1 MKKNL
6 VTLSKTYDMWHKRVL
21 SLLLSV
27 VMVVGMIPILS
38 LPVSAATFNKEYSLS
53 GSSADKMVIIAEA
66 QIGRS
71 MSTMGYSDSWC
82 ARFVSDVAEL
92 ASENSAIP
100 YNAGCRQLYNAI
112 KTSGG
117 TDISSPTKGDIVFW
131 VCSKCK
137 VSPYNNAY
145 CHVGIMLNGTEC
157 ISGNYNNKVARH
169 KVTSYN
175 DGEHNMSNGLT
186 AIYIR
191 PNYSNNQ
198 GGGTSAP
205 QVTQITASAKYAKV
219 GDSVTFSFPAYN
231 ATKYEF
237 VITNTT
243 TGERIQYTMLDSSSF
258 TQIFWSEG
266 LHLVQVNAYGT
277 EIVGFDDFYFEVH
290 SGNRPNTYVGG
301 KNEDWCFTP
310 QELTILHDAPMQEQI
325 VEAVLNYYKDGTL
338 WYTGS
343 IIDTGLYTT
352 YFYPGAYEGNI
363 LLTYESGYSVYTK
376 TRCWYVGEK
385 PSDAVITAS
394 STMPKVGDTVTFTL
408 NATGGTEHCI
418 CIGDGNEEI
427 FKSLTS
433 SCTYQFTKAGT
444 YYIYG
449 LARNA
454 YGEIYP
460 EAVTITVGEKPS
472 GAVITASSTMPKV
485 GDTVTFTLNATG
497 GTEHCICIGDGNEEI
512 FKSLTS
518 SCTYQ
523 FTKAGTYYI
532 YGWTRNVYGTT
543 YPDPVT
549 LVVEDNTVSV
559 GGISLDKST
568 ATIDVGDILNL
579 TATVSPS
586 NATNKAV
593 TWTSSDSSVATV
605 TNGTVTALKTGTTTI
620 TATTVDGSKTATC
633 VVTVEDPNYAISGAR
648 YEVIGVTG
656 TVGTTVE
663 VYVSIADNPGIVSLR
678 NTITYD
684 TSALELISVQDCG
697 LLKGYTTPSATISS
711 PYTLRWADSLATQNN
726 MSNGR
731 VVKLIFQIKDDV
743 EADSYNVSVAPVEAR
758 NVNGTKV
765 TFSGASATV
774 NVVDYVVGDTDGD
787 GEVSDWDAIILN
799 RYLAG
804 WNVEIELAAA
814 DVDGD
819 DEVTD
824 WDAIVLER
832 YLAGWNVELE
842 S

>member
-1 MKKNL
+1 
-6 VTLSKTYDMWHKRVL
+6 
-21 SLLLSV
+21 
-27 VMVVGMIPILS
+27 
-38 LPVSAATFNKEYSLS
+38 
-53 GSSADKMVIIAEA
+53 
-66 QIGRS
+66 
-71 MSTMGYSDSWC
+71 
-82 ARFVSDVAEL
+82 
-92 ASENSAIP
+92 
-100 YNAGCRQLYNAI
+100 
-112 KTSGG
+112 
-117 TDISSPTKGDIVFW
+117 
-131 VCSKCK
+131 
-137 VSPYNNAY
+137 
-145 CHVGIMLNGTEC
+145 
-157 ISGNYNNKVARH
+157 
-169 KVTSYN
+169 
-175 DGEHNMSNGLT
+175 
-186 AIYIR
+186 
-191 PNYSNNQ
+191 
-198 GGGTSAP
+198 
-205 QVTQITASAKYAKV
+205 
-219 GDSVTFSFPAYN
+219 
-231 ATKYEF
+231 
-237 VITNTT
+237 
-243 TGERIQYTMLDSSSF
+243 
-258 TQIFWSEG
+258 
-266 LHLVQVNAYGT
+266 
-277 EIVGFDDFYFEVH
+277 
-290 SGNRPNTYVGG
+290 
-301 KNEDWCFTP
+301 
-310 QELTILHDAPMQEQI
+310 
-325 VEAVLNYYKDGTL
+325 
-338 WYTGS
+338 
-343 IIDTGLYTT
+343 
-352 YFYPGAYEGNI
+352 
-363 LLTYESGYSVYTK
+363 
-376 TRCWYVGEK
+376 
-385 PSDAVITAS
+385 
-394 STMPKVGDTVTFTL
+394 
-408 NATGGTEHCI
+408 
-418 CIGDGNEEI
+418 
-427 FKSLTS
+427 
-433 SCTYQFTKAGT
+433 
-444 YYIYG
+444 
-449 LARNA
+449 
-454 YGEIYP
+454 
-460 EAVTITVGEKPS
+460 
-472 GAVITASSTMPKV
+472 MPKV

>member
-449 LARNA
+449 
-454 YGEIYP
+454 
-460 EAVTITVGEKPS
+460 
-472 GAVITASSTMPKV
+472 
-485 GDTVTFTLNATG
+485 
-497 GTEHCICIGDGNEEI
+497 
-512 FKSLTS
+512 
-518 SCTYQ
+518 
-523 FTKAGTYYI
+523 
-532 YGWTRNVYGTT
+532 WTRNVYGTT